1 MAKAA
6 SKPKEQ
12 KPGRGL
18 ARPGDPLITSD
29 GSKVEQVGGNLTK
42 KEQASH
48 GLINPETYRPTKRR
62 TLKEIPSDVRIVNAV
77 SVVFMYTLLG
87 VGDREIA
94 DALKTDVED
103 INQLR
108 AHSAYGECFQIIHSE
123 FINANSDLLTS
134 RIAAYSQTALQT
146 VGHLAESGKKEE
158 VKLRASIDILDR
170 AGVRPKDQ
178 EQRGLAT
185 QNHLRIIVVD
195 GDTETDV
202 NVEIG
207 EE

>member
-1 MAKAA
+1 MAAK
-6 SKPKEQ
+6 SQSTKP

-18 ARPGDPLITSD
+18 ARPGDPLIAPD
-29 GSKVEQVGGNLTK
+29 GSKVEQIGGGSRGK
-42 KEQASH
+42 
-48 GLINPETYRPTKRR
+48 PEPSQVIIDPAVYRPEKRR
-62 TLKEIPSDVRIVNAV
+62 TIKELPSEIQIVNAV
-77 SVVFMYTLLG
+77 AVVFMYTLLG

-94 DALKTDVED
+94 DALKTTVED

-108 AHSAYGECFQIIHSE
+108 SHSAYGECFQIIHSE
-123 FINANSDLLTS
+123 FINANSELLTS

-146 VGHLAESGKKEE
+146 VGTLVVEGKKEE
-158 VKLRASIDILDR
+158 VRLRASIDILDR

-195 GDTETDV
+195 GDTET
-202 NVEIG
+202 NVKVDMG